1 MTFKTSHLLIIVSFV
16 LFISG
21 CAAKKTEPQELPG
34 SARADMFKGRP
45 LQTTGKKQGDYCL
58 LAMVRP
64 ADGPVVSQYGN
75 RRLGGKRAKTRFHK
89 GIDIGAKRG
98 TSVVAAAP
106 GKVCFVGS
114 KRGYGKTVDVDHG
127 DGVTTRYAHLDAIF
141 VAEGQQVDPTC
152 RLGLVGRTG
161 RTTGANLHFELLD
174 EGRHVNPLVRGVWLN
189 ETPDRERQLANSA
202 SFVVEDFTAADD
214 VPGGDELVAVNSA
227 DAEEASLA
235 ALRHKPAKAGKN
247 AKSSKARAKTQAK
260 ATGKPAK
267 TASAQGKAAKPVNA
281 VSAQAK
287 AKPAAKPKAS
297 GQITASAQ
305 GKTKPVA
312 NAKPA
317 PGKKKSL

>member
-16 LFISG
+16 LIISG
-21 CAAKKTEPQELPG
+21 CAAKKTETQEMPG
-34 SARADMFKGRP
+34 SARADMAKGRP

-75 RRLGGKRAKTRFHK
+75 RRLGKKSKTRFHK

-106 GKVCFVGS
+106 GRVCFVGS
-114 KRGYGKTVDVDHG
+114 KSGYGKTVDVDHG

-174 EGRHVNPLVRGVWLN
+174 EGRHVNPLLRGTWLN

-202 SFVVEDFTAADD
+202 SFVIEDFTAEDD
-214 VPGGDELVAVNSA
+214 VPGGDDLVAANSS

-235 ALRHKPAKAGKN
+235 ALRHKPAKAGKS
-247 AKSSKARAKTQAK
+247 AKSSKAQAK
-260 ATGKPAK
+260 AAGKPVKA
-267 TASAQGKAAKPVNA
+267 ASAQGKTAKPVKA
-281 VSAQAK
+281 ASAQAK

-297 GQITASAQ
+297 GRVTASAQ
-305 GKTKPVA
+305 GKAKPIA

-317 PGKKKSL
+317 SGRKKSL